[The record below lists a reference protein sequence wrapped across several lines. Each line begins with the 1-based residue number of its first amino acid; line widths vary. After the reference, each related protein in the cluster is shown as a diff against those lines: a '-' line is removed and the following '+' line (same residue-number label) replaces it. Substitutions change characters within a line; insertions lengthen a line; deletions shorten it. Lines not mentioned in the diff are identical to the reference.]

1 MILKYSTL
9 GITQLT
15 SLLSKWMEEI
25 PFSSSRITVWTNSEL
40 MIWITSCTLT
50 ILHNPLPHWTSA
62 CQHKRQY
69 SPLFRKA
76 LFNLNLMVTEK
87 LCCFCIENLQLKE
100 QRTFKLLKTFT
111 FLIIWESNLPQFN
124 VSERNTRVVFLW
136 LVHAVIQRGIAVICQ
151 WCWKMEFPAINYKGI
166 NHSVWP
172 HSELFCWVT
181 ILATTY

>member
-1 MILKYSTL
+1 MKFAWFLNIAHW

-111 FLIIWESNLPQFN
+111 FLIIMRVQSAPVQC
-124 VSERNTRVVFLW
+124 SERKHQSCVSLTCTCCNSAWYCSDLSVMLKN
-136 LVHAVIQRGIAVICQ
+136 GISS
-151 WCWKMEFPAINYKGI
+151 N
-166 NHSVWP
+166 
-172 HSELFCWVT
+172 
-181 ILATTY
+181 